1 MPPIPVWSHPEES
14 SLCFGP
20 EGGVRGGSVV
30 VACPP
35 EALAA
40 WPDSHTGAALKPVLA
55 RGG

>member
-1 MPPIPVWSHPEES
+1 
-14 SLCFGP
+14 
-20 EGGVRGGSVV
+20 VRGGSVV

-40 WPDSHTGAALKPVLA
+40 WPHSHTGAALKPVLA